1 MDKLIKFRKSIM
13 LAVKIM
19 IIAATTLGFI
29 ETWNSN
35 YTDTLFSKNGN
46 YVVIF
51 SYVLILVTF
60 SSLYGAFNIGI
71 YRIHETI
78 YSFSLAVVFTNLV
91 MYLELS
97 LIARSL
103 VRVAPMVLGVIYHV

>member
-51 SYVLILVTF
+51 SYVLI
-60 SSLYGAFNIGI
+60 
-71 YRIHETI
+71 
-78 YSFSLAVVFTNLV
+78 
-91 MYLELS
+91 
-97 LIARSL
+97 
-103 VRVAPMVLGVIYHV
+103 